1 MRSKYAIAA
10 LVVVTVS
17 GFLAGAVF
25 SGEGEEKGEARPPQ
39 PPPPPAELKALDAF
53 VGQWRSTYE
62 FMPTMFGEAGEGAGR
77 GTCQWVLDH
86 RFVMSKGEGTGSFG
100 DYEWIGLMTYDPM
113 MRTYRSF
120 EFNNYGECTVGT
132 MTYDADTRTWTAV
145 SDGYDMS
152 GRPAKN
158 KVTMRFVGKDKLEWN
173 WFLKSEGETE
183 FIQMMKGADSRVTGE
198 K

>member
-10 LVVVTVS
+10 LVVVTVT

-25 SGEGEEKGEARPPQ
+25 SGEGEEKGKAGPPQ

-62 FMPTMFGEAGEGAGR
+62 FTPAMFGEAGK
-77 GTCQWVLDH
+77 GTGVTNAEWVLNG
-86 RFVMSKGEGTGSFG
+86 RFVMSRFKGSSSLG
-100 DYEWIGLMTYDPM
+100 DYEWIGMMTYDPM
-113 MRTYRSF
+113 TRTYRSF
-120 EFNNYGECTVGT
+120 EFGCYGECTVGT
-132 MTYDADTRTWTAV
+132 MTYDADTKAWTTV
-145 SDGYDMS
+145 SDGFDMS

-158 KVTMRFVGKDKLEWN
+158 KVTMHFIGKDKLEWS

-183 FIQMMKGADSRVTGE
+183 FVQMMKGTDSRITRE